1 MSKRCLPRAILSR
14 SSRVRVRT
22 DRQPQTTDTNEHD
35 GWIWRT
41 LRRMEKDI
49 RELEERTKEISARVE
64 KTNAVLEKTSALVEK
79 TSAQLEKRSE
89 EIRAL
94 GERIRAIGEEVT
106 ILSPLKSIA
115 ISMQEGSSAAS
126 QSGEGVGE
134 IEDRLAGWIESI
146 EPTADVITDVCM
158 FKNGLMHDNRGV

>member
-1 MSKRCLPRAILSR
+1 
-14 SSRVRVRT
+14 
-22 DRQPQTTDTNEHD
+22 
-35 GWIWRT
+35 
-41 LRRMEKDI
+41 MEKDI

-115 ISMQEGSSAAS
+115 ISMQERSSAAS

-158 FKNGLMHDNRGV
+158 FKNGLMHDNEAFTTLYGVDWQAAKELIGTPLHFYRLLLAATTSDTKCF